1 MKCDFGYLPHIL
13 LKKKKN
19 TGESM
24 DKMWKKGLN
33 LLEENTEELHK
44 NIFVTLVNVNI
55 KFKCYN
61 KQNISKHIWL

>member
-1 MKCDFGYLPHIL
+1 MWFWIPTSYLT
-13 LKKKKN
+13 KKKKN
-19 TGESM
+19 YRWINGQNVG
-24 DKMWKKGLN
+24 KKGLN